1 MVQMDNSFS
10 ENDKEKKSS
19 SWENAATTKI
29 VEGIDIVRT
38 KTTGPAIHI
47 SRSIVYGLT
56 MFLIILISIPFLIIG
71 ISRGMIEI
79 FDQWV
84 FPSRDIS
91 VWFVYL
97 LSGVVWSSVGLLIW
111 RKRPK
116 GAATPKETIN
126 RSRSNHVES

>member
-116 GAATPKETIN
+116 DAATPKQRIS
-126 RSRSNHVES
+126 RPRSNHVES

>member
-10 ENDKEKKSS
+10 ENDEEKKSS
-19 SWENAATTKI
+19 SWESAATEKI
-29 VEGIDIVRT
+29 VESIDIIRT

-116 GAATPKETIN
+116 GAATPKETIS

>member
-1 MVQMDNSFS
+1 MVQIDNPFS
-10 ENDKEKKSS
+10 ENDEEKKSS
-19 SWENAATTKI
+19 SWESAATTKI
-29 VEGIDIVRT
+29 VESFDIIRT

-56 MFLIILISIPFLIIG
+56 MFLITLISIPFLIIG

-97 LSGVVWSSVGLLIW
+97 VSGVVWSSVGLLIW

-116 GAATPKETIN
+116 GAATPKETIS